1 MMLCGGADSVLDAL
15 RRRKGKSV
23 RIGRDLDELNDA
35 WYEPP
40 MPENRG
46 AHHV

>member
-1 MMLCGGADSVLDAL
+1 VVDAF

-23 RIGRDLDELNDA
+23 RTSRDLDELNGA

-46 AHHV
+46 THHV